1 MENVDL
7 PRTVPV
13 MVTSRFTG
21 PDQGPTDGLSLR
33 LSLTPIMEAVGISGV
48 SEFARFI
55 LKSRWSVYRMLASG
69 ITVWQADEIC
79 VRFAGRHPVEVYG
92 MDFYADL
99 LDGPSPFP
107 AAA

>member
-1 MENVDL
+1 MI
-7 PRTVPV
+7 
-13 MVTSRFTG
+13 TSTFTKPNEG
-21 PDQGPTDGLSLR
+21 QSDGPTLR

-99 LDGPSPFP
+99 LEGPSAVP

>member
-1 MENVDL
+1 MF
-7 PRTVPV
+7 
-13 MVTSRFTG
+13 TSPIMK
-21 PDQGPTDGLSLR
+21 PDQGVAEGPTLR
-33 LSLTPIMEAVGISGV
+33 LSLTPIMETVGISGV

-55 LKSRWSVYRMLASG
+55 GKSRWSVYRMLASG

-79 VRFAGRHPVEVYG
+79 IRFADRHPVEVYG

-99 LDGPSPFP
+99 LDGQSPIP